1 MQIFVKTV
9 DGKTITVRI
18 SLAARVLVL
27 RKMLEEETGKSMDGI
42 RISYASKDL
51 NDMRTLESYG
61 VEKGSNINL
70 LAKLRGGMDWRGFGG
85 PGTRGG
91 GSSSDSDDSGRSWAT
106 SELPS
111 PTSDGDDEKWVAKM
125 VRRKKEVRASGR
137 QHRRHHKDRD
147 TARSSTDIAPA
158 TLATSAPLFEPSE
171 MTNKVLQLALEH
183 ELASVPAQ
191 VSRGIEETVAK
202 AKDKFE
208 QGAQAVLARLNAVP
222 IMAAV
227 NQHKQECDEQIA
239 QASHD
244 IGVLDD
250 LSFERHN
257 QTMGIATSVFQKL
270 EVQGK
275 KIAALEKQVKSMKSA
290 PKKVVKKTAP
300 KKVMKKAMKAK
311 AMKAMKK

>member
-1 MQIFVKTV
+1 
-9 DGKTITVRI
+9 
-18 SLAARVLVL
+18 
-27 RKMLEEETGKSMDGI
+27 MLEEETGKSMDGI

-51 NDMRTLESYG
+51 KDMCTLESYG

-70 LAKLRGGMDWRGFGG
+70 LAKGRGGMDWREAYGQGELPDDG
-85 PGTRGG
+85 P
-91 GSSSDSDDSGRSWAT
+91 SSDSDDSGRSWAT

-111 PTSDGDDEKWVAKM
+111 PRSDDEEWAAEW
-125 VRRKKEVRASGR
+125 VRRKEEFRASGR

-147 TARSSTDIAPA
+147 AARSSTDFAPA

-171 MTNKVLQLALEH
+171 TTNKVLQLALEH

-191 VSRGIEETVAK
+191 VIRGIQETVAK

-257 QTMGIATSVFQKL
+257 QMMGSQ
-270 EVQGK
+270 
-275 KIAALEKQVKSMKSA
+275 S
-290 PKKVVKKTAP
+290 
-300 KKVMKKAMKAK
+300 
-311 AMKAMKK
+311 

>member
-1 MQIFVKTV
+1 MPDTV
-9 DGKTITVRI
+9 FHVVDEIKEHEQVQVWTAEGYISDG
-18 SLAARVLVL
+18 S
-27 RKMLEEETGKSMDGI
+27 GDG
-42 RISYASKDL
+42 
-51 NDMRTLESYG
+51 
-61 VEKGSNINL
+61 
-70 LAKLRGGMDWRGFGG
+70 
-85 PGTRGG
+85 P
-91 GSSSDSDDSGRSWAT
+91 SSDSDDSGRSWAT

-111 PTSDGDDEKWVAKM
+111 PRSNDEEWVAEFEKTQ
-125 VRRKKEVRASGR
+125 KEVRASGR

-147 TARSSTDIAPA
+147 AARSSTDIAPA
-158 TLATSAPLFEPSE
+158 TLATYAPVFEQSE
-171 MTNKVLQLALEH
+171 TTNKVLQLALEH

-257 QTMGIATSVFQKL
+257 QMMGIATSVLQKL

-290 PKKVVKKTAP
+290 PKKGKPGKKAAKSKKTVKKTV
-300 KKVMKKAMKAK
+300 KKVMKKASPKK
-311 AMKAMKK
+311 KSMKKHSHV